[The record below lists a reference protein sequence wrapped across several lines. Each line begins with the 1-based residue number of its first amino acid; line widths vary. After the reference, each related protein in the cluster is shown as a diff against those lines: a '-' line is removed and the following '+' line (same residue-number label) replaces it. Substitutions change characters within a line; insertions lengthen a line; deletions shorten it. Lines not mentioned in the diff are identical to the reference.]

1 MAVHEITMDTP
12 LSALEG
18 VGARVNAVFDRAGY
32 TKVGDVH
39 PRRGQE
45 RHIQEIID
53 AMAQEQGSSG
63 EVQWFRLASRVCN
76 VIARIRSA
84 EASPVV
90 PDYYC
95 CPLSGDW
102 MVDPVTTPH
111 GQSYERSFIEEAIRR
126 FGVDPL
132 TRRPL
137 SMADLV
143 PNRNLQEA
151 IRDFQ
156 MHFLRYAVPYN
167 IAS

>member
-1 MAVHEITMDTP
+1 M
-12 LSALEG
+12 S
-18 VGARVNAVFDRAGY
+18 
-32 TKVGDVH
+32 
-39 PRRGQE
+39 
-45 RHIQEIID
+45 
-53 AMAQEQGSSG
+53 QEQGSSG
-63 EVQWFRLASRVCN
+63 EVQWFRLASRVCR

-84 EASPVV
+84 QASPVV

-102 MVDPVTTPH
+102 IVDPVMTPH

-132 TRRPL
+132 TRHPL
-137 SMADLV
+137 SLADLV

-156 MHFLRYAVPYN
+156 MHFLTYAVPYN